1 MARRGSSAGILVSQ
15 EVGVRQQAIV
25 ALQVDGYSFA
35 LVGVAQ
41 ANVRRVKAV
50 LKNGQNNRE
59 ITLTRL
65 SHLGLVGAVIPI
77 YLFNFCMQIV
87 GVTKCRG
94 ANV

>member
-1 MARRGSSAGILVSQ
+1 MKRMCLTHLIVAQINLSLGEVANHMARRGSSAGILVSQ

-59 ITLTRL
+59 ITLTR
-65 SHLGLVGAVIPI
+65 
-77 YLFNFCMQIV
+77 
-87 GVTKCRG
+87 
-94 ANV
+94 

>member
-59 ITLTRL
+59 ITLTR
-65 SHLGLVGAVIPI
+65 
-77 YLFNFCMQIV
+77 
-87 GVTKCRG
+87 
-94 ANV
+94 